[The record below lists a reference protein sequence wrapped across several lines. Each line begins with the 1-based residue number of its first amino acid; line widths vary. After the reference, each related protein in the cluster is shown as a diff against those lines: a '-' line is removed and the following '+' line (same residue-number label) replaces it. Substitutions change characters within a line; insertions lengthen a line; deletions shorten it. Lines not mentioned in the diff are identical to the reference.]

1 MSEKVFLIF
10 FFFFFFFFFFSLSVF
25 AERWNSSVEK
35 RFSSIRRKRPSLA
48 WRGRTTRKRRIDL
61 RLAPLSKT
69 TQSKKQR
76 QTDAKAKKPK
86 QEREKREKRNEKE
99 EEKKKK
105 KKKNSHVVFCGSV
118 VTVLDLVEPD
128 FQVVGSFEH
137 PYPPTKVAFGPEK
150 ARNDL
155 LATSGDYL
163 RLWQIRGNEVLPKVT
178 LNQNKSSEF
187 CAPLTSFDWNE
198 SVPSMI
204 GTCSIDTT
212 CEQRVQREK

>member
-1 MSEKVFLIF
+1 MC
-10 FFFFFFFFFFSLSVF
+10 
-25 AERWNSSVEK
+25 
-35 RFSSIRRKRPSLA
+35 LA
-48 WRGRTTRKRRIDL
+48 
-61 RLAPLSKT
+61 
-69 TQSKKQR
+69 
-76 QTDAKAKKPK
+76 
-86 QEREKREKRNEKE
+86 
-99 EEKKKK
+99 
-105 KKKNSHVVFCGSV
+105 SV

-150 ARNDL
+150 ARSDL

-163 RLWQIRGNEVLPKVT
+163 RLWQIRGNEIVPKVT

-212 CEQRVQREK
+212 CKCWCSRRKLFFLLFFVFVFCFLSCSFEKRYNLGY